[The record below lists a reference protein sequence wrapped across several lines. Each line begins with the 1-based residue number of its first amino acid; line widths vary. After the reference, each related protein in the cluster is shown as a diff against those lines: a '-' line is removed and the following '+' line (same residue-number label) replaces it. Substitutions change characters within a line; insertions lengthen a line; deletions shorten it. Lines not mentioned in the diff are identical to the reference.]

1 MNVLKVVFLDAG
13 TLPRALRF
21 DPVLPIAYEAHD
33 ATADDEVEARI
44 RDADVVVTN
53 KVRLTAERLGA
64 APKLRLVCI
73 AAAGTD
79 NVDLPFAEA
88 RGIAVRNVPD
98 YGSLSVAEH
107 VIATLMALRRAL
119 PTYAQAAVDGRWSA
133 ARQFC
138 WLGPVIRDVGGSVL
152 GVVGRG
158 RIGEATAQLAHGL
171 GMKVLFART
180 PGRPCADDER
190 ELDELVREGD
200 ALTLHVPLSAQ
211 TRGLMDARR
220 LSLMKP
226 GAVLVNTGRG
236 ALVDPEALAQALRE
250 GRIAG
255 AAIDVL
261 EVEPPPPSH
270 PLLARDIPNLLLTPH
285 VAWASEKAQQ
295 RLADRLVEIVQDHV
309 RALH

>member
-53 KVRLTAERLGA
+53 KVRLPAERLGA

-79 NVDLPFAEA
+79 NVDLAFAES
-88 RGIAVRNVPD
+88 RGVAVRNVPD

-180 PGRPCADDER
+180 PGQPCADDER
-190 ELDELVREGD
+190 ELDELVREAD
-200 ALTLHVPLSAQ
+200 ALTLHVPLTAQ
-211 TRGLMDARR
+211 TRGLIDARR
-220 LSLMKP
+220 LPLMKP
-226 GAVLVNTGRG
+226 SAVLVNTGRG

-270 PLLARDIPNLLLTPH
+270 PLLAGDIPNLLLTPH